1 MQSIIRSQGCALFI
15 AVLCLCIL
23 GCVTPGIMTKREAVA
38 LVDHAMSQSGF
49 NKRDVGRDSA
59 FSISVERFQYRA
71 TEYEVAVDTT
81 HEQNQVDKVY
91 RRGRKKRDR
100 TIDIPWNAVTRVIVK
115 STPRLYVDSSHQAVE
130 FFYVTRDSTGNLVE
144 ESFVIGELAPT
155 TPSGRD
161 AVSDL
166 VLAIKVLAGI
176 EPAARDDYAHRG
188 VYDYDTYPAWQNN
201 VEQGVA
207 PASDVSSRPRS
218 ASSGVTNESRQ
229 TNRLDFPR
237 TPSSEDAEQELKKLR
252 DLYDRGLITDDVYKE
267 RQLQILRS
275 R

>member
-1 MQSIIRSQGCALFI
+1 MRSIIRSQGCMLFM
-15 AVLCLCIL
+15 ASLCLCIS
-23 GCVTPGIMTKREAVA
+23 GCITPGIMTKREAVA
-38 LVDHAMSQSGF
+38 IVDHAMSQVGF
-49 NKRDVGRDSA
+49 NKRDVGRDST
-59 FSISVERFQYRA
+59 FSISVERFKYRA
-71 TEYEVAVDTT
+71 TEYEVAIDTT
-81 HEQNQVDKVY
+81 HEQDQVDKVY
-91 RRGRKKRDR
+91 RRGRKKGDR

-115 STPRLYVDSSHQAVE
+115 STPRLYADSSSQAVE
-130 FFYVTRDSTGNLVE
+130 FFYVTRDSIGNLVE
-144 ESFVIGELAPT
+144 ESFVIGELPPT

-188 VYDYDTYPAWQNN
+188 VYDYETYPAWQNN
-201 VEQGVA
+201 TEQGVA
-207 PASDVSSRPRS
+207 PASDVSTQPRA
-218 ASSGVTNESRQ
+218 ASSGVTNEVRQ
-229 TNRLDFPR
+229 TQRLDSPR
-237 TPSSEDAEQELKKLR
+237 ASSDDSELELKKLR

>member
-1 MQSIIRSQGCALFI
+1 MALF
-15 AVLCLCIL
+15 CLCIS
-23 GCVTPGIMTKREAVA
+23 GCMTPGIMTKREAVA
-38 LVDHAMSQSGF
+38 IVDHAMSQVGF

-59 FSISVERFQYRA
+59 FSISVERFKYRA

-81 HEQNQVDKVY
+81 HEQDQVDKVY
-91 RRGRKKRDR
+91 RRGRKKGDR

-115 STPRLYVDSSHQAVE
+115 STPRLYADSSNQAVE

-144 ESFVIGELAPT
+144 ESFAIGELAPT

-201 VEQGVA
+201 AERGVT
-207 PASDVSSRPRS
+207 PASDVSSQPRA
-218 ASSGVTNESRQ
+218 ASSGVTNEARQ
-229 TNRLDFPR
+229 TNRLDSPR
-237 TPSSEDAEQELKKLR
+237 TSSTDDSELELKKLR